1 MEKISLNEIVKSG
14 AKLYKDLD
22 DMVISLKQFNLEMK
36 LLFDQS
42 GLKDFEY
49 FDMLCYDR
57 SF

>member
-1 MEKISLNEIVKSG
+1 MNAIQNTLVSKG
-14 AKLYKDLD
+14 AQLYKDLD
-22 DMVISLKQFNLEMK
+22 NMRISAKEFKTEMH

-42 GLKDFEY
+42 GVADFSI

>member
-1 MEKISLNEIVKSG
+1 MKKTNLNEIILAG

-22 DMVISLKQFNLEMK
+22 DMRITTKEFNNGLKE
-36 LLFDQS
+36 LFEQS
-42 GLKDFEY
+42 GLTDFEN

>member
-1 MEKISLNEIVKSG
+1 MGKIELSEIIKSG

-22 DMVISLKQFNLEMK
+22 DMKITSKQFKLEMK

-42 GLKDFEY
+42 GLTDFEN